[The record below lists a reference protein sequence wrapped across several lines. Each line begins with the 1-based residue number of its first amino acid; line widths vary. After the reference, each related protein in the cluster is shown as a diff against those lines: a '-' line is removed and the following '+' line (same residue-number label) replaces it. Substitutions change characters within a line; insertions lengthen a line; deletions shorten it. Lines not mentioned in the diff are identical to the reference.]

1 MADGI
6 APGGHEAAALE
17 QWCNT
22 AGLQSLASFLSQ
34 VKTHWAAQRTRHG
47 RTIPAVGPG
56 CAPAL
61 LFLTSCVMSCA
72 KGTNTTSFSGPNA
85 YGYMWP
91 ILRAGGAKKGV
102 PHASSK
108 CLIRMRMCE
117 DCVTKRAVVGV
128 AGSHKRWCAR
138 CSKMHSESDPPPPT
152 PPRKLCEDC
161 GIKIA
166 IYPTAADRG
175 TTYRLPGEDPKRWC
189 TTCARGHDAH
199 PNPTRPT
206 VLYCTVLYQL

>member
-6 APGGHEAAALE
+6 APGAHEAAALE

-34 VKTHWAAQRTRHG
+34 GKTHWAAQRTRHG

-72 KGTNTTSFSGPNA
+72 KSTNTTSFSGPNA

-102 PHASSK
+102 PPVMHD
-108 CLIRMRMCE
+108 LIIL
-117 DCVTKRAVVGV
+117 RALFFDSIPV
-128 AGSHKRWCAR
+128 RF
-138 CSKMHSESDPPPPT
+138 
-152 PPRKLCEDC
+152 
-161 GIKIA
+161 
-166 IYPTAADRG
+166 Y
-175 TTYRLPGEDPKRWC
+175 
-189 TTCARGHDAH
+189 
-199 PNPTRPT
+199 
-206 VLYCTVLYQL
+206 